1 MGGTTVETSRIKSA
15 AIVLSLALLA
25 ACSSDN
31 GESAVPAPA
40 PPATT
45 APDAATI
52 EPVAFTIAFPSVLGV
67 SHLTLMA
74 AIDEMRALGFPI
86 ETPILAESELSVE
99 GVATGKFEMSHGT
112 SQATMLATLA
122 GSPLIWVA
130 KRVSNEWTMFARTNI
145 TSCAELEG
153 VRLGIHSEGAVS
165 TAMLKAYIDTNCPGT
180 NPGYIV
186 IPGSENRAAALL
198 ADQIDAAPV
207 ELADAIELEALAG
220 DRFGILANFA
230 EDLPELTTATVYAS
244 EKFLNEQPAA
254 VQLLVDLMLAQNE
267 RVASES
273 GYMASLIRKYIP
285 DFNPELLER
294 VAEAYSDGIMFPTD
308 GGLNESSVQYTID
321 FFTNAGVVGPGLT
334 PDDIWASQFLV
345 R

>member
-1 MGGTTVETSRIKSA
+1 MKSSRLRFIA
-15 AIVLSLALLA
+15 VALSLAMFS
-25 ACSSDN
+25 ACSSDTA
-31 GESAVPAPA
+31 SPAAPA
-40 PPATT
+40 PDGSGV
-45 APDAATI
+45 API
-52 EPVAFTIAFPSVLGV
+52 SFTVAFPSVLGV
-67 SHLTLMA
+67 SHLTLVA
-74 AIDEMRALGFPI
+74 AIDEMRALGFTI

-130 KRVSNEWTMFARTNI
+130 KRVSNEWTMFARNNI
-145 TSCAELEG
+145 TSCAELNG

-165 TAMLKAYIDTNCPGT
+165 TAMVKAYIDTNCPGT

-207 ELADAIELEALAG
+207 ELADAIGLEALAK

-244 EKFLNEQPAA
+244 QAFLDRAPDA
-254 VQLLVDLMLAQNE
+254 VQLLVDLMLAQNQ

-285 DFNPELLER
+285 DFDPDLLEQ
-294 VAEAYSDGIMFPTD
+294 VAEAYSDGIMFPID
-308 GGLNESSVQYTID
+308 GGLTESSVQYTID
-321 FFTNAGVVGPGLT
+321 FFTNAGVVGPGLK
-334 PDDIWASQFLV
+334 PGDIWASQFLAG
-345 R
+345 